1 MPIAYNLNSDPVTA
15 KSFCEG
21 VQNMSNDDFN
31 RIDSIVPE
39 SDERIGRGK
48 AYANQASSKGSESSK
63 VSSILASLSS
73 NGYKILF
80 FITLIVGYLF
90 ISQELQLARLQD
102 RFNELEAKIISTDES
117 LDQSGELLV
126 TRLGAQESTL
136 VKHWSEIRK
145 LWAIAY
151 DKNRKNISQQQE
163 KIKLQGI
170 ALEKLKTLTASQKKE
185 LTSMTDKLDKSTK
198 TVNTMVGSSLATK
211 SEISDLVA
219 QIRGLS
225 IAGLNA
231 RITDNEKAVKA
242 IDAHRL
248 SVNREIQQLK
258 ERLGGKP

>member
-1 MPIAYNLNSDPVTA
+1 M
-15 KSFCEG
+15 
-21 VQNMSNDDFN
+21 
-31 RIDSIVPE
+31 
-39 SDERIGRGK
+39 
-48 AYANQASSKGSESSK
+48 
-63 VSSILASLSS
+63 
-73 NGYKILF
+73 
-80 FITLIVGYLF
+80 GYLF

-198 TVNTMVGSSLATK
+198 TVNTMVGSSLAAK